1 MIASDH
7 LFSPPRPN
15 PSLLAGRLA
24 QRKDVIADYGQR
36 KLGYAVLLVSFG
48 LEYVLNQEQ
57 SREFVKMAREI
68 GADEEKSA
76 ADELLGNTHRLER
89 ESGSVSRVADSQ
101 KRLRN
106 RLCLCHVLLPADGA
120 PGRDRVRR
128 TGAPWG

>member
-1 MIASDH
+1 LH

-76 ADELLGNTHRLER
+76 NCLGTRTAS
-89 ESGSVSRVADSQ
+89 SGS
-101 KRLRN
+101 
-106 RLCLCHVLLPADGA
+106 PA
-120 PGRDRVRR
+120 RSLV
-128 TGAPWG
+128 